1 NHLFDRLEALLNCAG
16 AETHLALALVEVFT
30 GNKDTCMK
38 VLPQHI
44 AKIMSLVAQY
54 GSRVPEFLDLLNTI
68 VKVEEL
74 DLPLKR
80 NQECI
85 MTYLMQHRADIA
97 QCLDQNPGV
106 QFRLLRSG
114 TRTPESDFMVALVD
128 LLATC
133 AEGEN
138 KSIESKNQSIYRVGE
153 VLNVLTDPGISAH
166 NKRPYAR
173 FLLWVYLNTAIPA

>member
-1 NHLFDRLEALLNCAG
+1 
-16 AETHLALALVEVFT
+16 
-30 GNKDTCMK
+30 
-38 VLPQHI
+38 
-44 AKIMSLVAQY
+44 
-54 GSRVPEFLDLLNTI
+54 
-68 VKVEEL
+68 
-74 DLPLKR
+74 
-80 NQECI
+80 

-97 QCLDQNPGV
+97 QCLDQRPE
-106 QFRLLRSG
+106 LE
-114 TRTPESDFMVALVD
+114 TPESDFMVALVD

-173 FLLWVYLNTAIPA
+173 FLLWVYLNTASGLI